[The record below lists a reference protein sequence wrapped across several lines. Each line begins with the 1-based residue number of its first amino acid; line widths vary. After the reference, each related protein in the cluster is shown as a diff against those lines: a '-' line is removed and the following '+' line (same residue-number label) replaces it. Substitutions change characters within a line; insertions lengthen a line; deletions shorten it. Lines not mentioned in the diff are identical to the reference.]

1 MSTKI
6 KIKEINTGRTATL
19 TVEYAAGLAEV
30 RVFDFVAQ
38 ISQEQ
43 GIPFNAVRLCRHDKD
58 GKIDEAA
65 GLDDYNKMMSDTLD
79 PDDDADVVKYFVVQT
94 LRTFED
100 LSMKDLVKADQDA
113 KDDAT
118 KQAKD
123 DEELKKK
130 ESDKKKKE
138 EITKRMTK

>member
-1 MSTKI
+1 
-6 KIKEINTGRTATL
+6 
-19 TVEYAAGLAEV
+19 
-30 RVFDFVAQ
+30 
-38 ISQEQ
+38 
-43 GIPFNAVRLCRHDKD
+43 
-58 GKIDEAA
+58 
-65 GLDDYNKMMSDTLD
+65 MMSDTLD

-113 KDDAT
+113 KDAAT
-118 KQAKD
+118 KQAED